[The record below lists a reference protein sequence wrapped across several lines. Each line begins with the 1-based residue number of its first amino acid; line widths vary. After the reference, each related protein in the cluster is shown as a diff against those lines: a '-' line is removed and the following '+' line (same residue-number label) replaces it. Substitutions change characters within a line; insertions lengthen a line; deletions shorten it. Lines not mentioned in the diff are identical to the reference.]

1 MEKVF
6 RYLFIFVDLMIEVM
20 EIFYAALPILL
31 LIILMGFF
39 KMSGD
44 ASSAI
49 TLIVTAF

>member
-39 KMSGD
+39 KMSGEQ
-44 ASSAI
+44 AVR
-49 TLIVTAF
+49 LL